1 MRLPSARLV
10 GRMLRDIA
18 ILCVALAFAGMACIP
33 TVEDQPPRAARRR
46 APGATAQAVHGEA
59 PVQVEI
65 AEFPKPAPLVAAPY
79 TAKTGNTYADRFLEL
94 WNDIHAAKNGYF
106 SPEGVPYHAVETL
119 LVEAPDHGH
128 ETTSE
133 AFSYWM
139 WLEAAY
145 GRFGAVNLLFNN
157 AGVAG
162 TGGYLWENS
171 EADWRWTLGVNVMG
185 VAHGIRRFVPRMI
198 AAGLDEEG
206 GHIVNSASIAGWLCA
221 PLLGVYNASKAA
233 VVSASETLYHDLK
246 LAGSRIGVSVLCP
259 AFVPTAIF
267 ASERNR
273 PADLANAD
281 APTASQRLARAAGE
295 KAVAGGKFSADDV
308 AAQTFEAIRARR
320 FYVFTHQQIMPAVR
334 ARLDAALEGA
344 EPADPYA
351 GRPGARPSPAA

>member
-1 MRLPSARLV
+1 MRQFEGKVAVITGGGSGFGAAFARQAQRLGMRIVLADVQADALEQQVEALRREGAEVIGVRCDVSSDAEVARL
-10 GRMLRDIA
+10 A
-18 ILCVALAFAGMACIP
+18 
-33 TVEDQPPRAARRR
+33 
-46 APGATAQAVHGEA
+46 
-59 PVQVEI
+59 
-65 AEFPKPAPLVAAPY
+65 
-79 TAKTGNTYADRFLEL
+79 
-94 WNDIHAAKNGYF
+94 
-106 SPEGVPYHAVETL
+106 
-119 LVEAPDHGH
+119 
-128 ETTSE
+128 
-133 AFSYWM
+133 
-139 WLEAAY
+139 EAAY

-295 KAVAGGKFSADDV
+295 KAVAGGKFSADDI

-351 GRPGARPSPAA
+351 GRPGARPRPAA

>member
-1 MRLPSARLV
+1 MRNFKGKVAVITGGGSGFGAAFARQAQSLGMRIVLADVQADALEPQVEALRAGGAEVIGVRCDVSSDADVARL
-10 GRMLRDIA
+10 A
-18 ILCVALAFAGMACIP
+18 
-33 TVEDQPPRAARRR
+33 
-46 APGATAQAVHGEA
+46 
-59 PVQVEI
+59 
-65 AEFPKPAPLVAAPY
+65 
-79 TAKTGNTYADRFLEL
+79 
-94 WNDIHAAKNGYF
+94 
-106 SPEGVPYHAVETL
+106 
-119 LVEAPDHGH
+119 
-128 ETTSE
+128 
-133 AFSYWM
+133 
-139 WLEAAY
+139 EAAY

-171 EADWRWTLGVNVMG
+171 EADWRWTLGVNLLG
-185 VAHGIRRFVPRMI
+185 VAHGIRHFVPRMI
-198 AAGLDEEG
+198 AAGLDADS

-273 PADLANAD
+273 PADLANAS

-295 KAVAGGKFSADDV
+295 KAVAGGKLSADEI
-308 AAQTFEAIRARR
+308 AAQTFEAIRTNR
-320 FYVFTHQQIMPAVR
+320 FYVFTHPQIMPMVR
-334 ARLDAALEGA
+334 ARLDAALAGA

-351 GRPGARPSPAA
+351 GRPGTRPAATG

>member
-1 MRLPSARLV
+1 MRQFEGKVAVITGGGSGFGAAFARQAQRLGMRIVLADVQADALEQQVEALRREGAEVIGVRCDVSSDAEVARL
-10 GRMLRDIA
+10 A
-18 ILCVALAFAGMACIP
+18 
-33 TVEDQPPRAARRR
+33 
-46 APGATAQAVHGEA
+46 
-59 PVQVEI
+59 
-65 AEFPKPAPLVAAPY
+65 
-79 TAKTGNTYADRFLEL
+79 
-94 WNDIHAAKNGYF
+94 
-106 SPEGVPYHAVETL
+106 
-119 LVEAPDHGH
+119 
-128 ETTSE
+128 
-133 AFSYWM
+133 
-139 WLEAAY
+139 EAAY

-171 EADWRWTLGVNVMG
+171 EADWHWTLGVNVMG

-233 VVSASETLYHDLK
+233 VVSASETLYHDLR

-281 APTASQRLARAAGE
+281 APTTSQRLARAAGE

-351 GRPGARPSPAA
+351 GRPGARPRPAA